1 MQLFPVMQASLDV
14 CVSVS
19 DTLMSDT
26 DLSTS
31 NLLRVTVETAYSLPD
46 SWMQP
51 SGQSPSYI
59 AAMEVPL
66 TEEVSHFWT
75 ELLFYQTALTQDVWD
90 YSSEPRSCPVRWSPR
105 FTFNTPSLNQKS
117 QALIFSDGKLKAG
130 GQMEDKC
137 RQKKRPNQEL
147 LVPGNH
153 FLPDTLF
160 LDESIDQEDG
170 ELTGL
175 EVI

>member
-1 MQLFPVMQASLDV
+1 MLF
-14 CVSVS
+14 S
-19 DTLMSDT
+19 DA

-46 SWMQP
+46 SWMQQ
-51 SGQSPSYI
+51 SGQSPTCI

-66 TEEVSHFWT
+66 TEEVSNFSYSFTKWT
-75 ELLFYQTALTQDVWD
+75 ELLCYQTALIQDLWD
-90 YSSEPRSCPVRWSPR
+90 YSSESQSCPVRWSHR
-105 FTFNTPSLNQKS
+105 ITFNTPLNQKS
-117 QALIFSDGKLKAG
+117 QALIFSDGKLKSG
-130 GQMEDKC
+130 GQMEEKC

-153 FLPDTLF
+153 FLPDTFF

>member
-1 MQLFPVMQASLDV
+1 MQSLDV

-19 DTLMSDT
+19 ETLMSDA

-51 SGQSPSYI
+51 SGQSPTYI

-66 TEEVSHFWT
+66 TEEVSHFSYSFTEWT
-75 ELLFYQTALTQDVWD
+75 ELLFYQTALIQDVWD
-90 YSSEPRSCPVRWSPR
+90 YSSESWSCPVRWSHR
-105 FTFNTPSLNQKS
+105 ITFNTPSLNQKS
-117 QALIFSDGKLKAG
+117 QALIFSDGKLKTG

-153 FLPDTLF
+153 FLPDTFF